1 MSFPNHPH
9 ASKTLLLSVSYCTA
23 VPASLTHCLRA
34 GIHFSDTMLFVTT
47 SAAVLCLLAGASVA
61 IHAPET
67 GKEGS
72 MEPGDSIELNS
83 GQF

>member
-1 MSFPNHPH
+1 MSFPRNPH
-9 ASKTLLLSVSYCTA
+9 ASKTLLVSVSFCTA

-34 GIHFSDTMLFVTT
+34 GIHFSDTMHFVTT
-47 SAAVLCLLAGASVA
+47 PAAVLCLLAGALVA

-72 MEPGDSIELNS
+72 MEPGDSTGLNS
-83 GQF
+83 GQL